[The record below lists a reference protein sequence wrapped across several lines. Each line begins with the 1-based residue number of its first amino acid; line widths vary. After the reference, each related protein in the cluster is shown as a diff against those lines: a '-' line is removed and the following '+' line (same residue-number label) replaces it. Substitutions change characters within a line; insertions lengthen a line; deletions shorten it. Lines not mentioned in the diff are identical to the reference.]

1 MEERCDQI
9 IHCNDK
15 SDEKNCKLVV
25 FEESYNKKI
34 PPFTTDKTKIIPVKV
49 NVSIFLKNV
58 LKIEESLHTIDMK
71 VGISLGW
78 KEATRVQYH
87 NLKQE
92 EALNILDND
101 EVNVWMDLI
110 FYKEK
115 KHILGQQI
123 MDPLHH
129 IWKHGWWWSSDIG
142 WKY

>member
-1 MEERCDQI
+1 MDERCDQI

-15 SDEKNCKLVV
+15 SDEKNCQLVV

-34 PPFTTDKTKIIPVKV
+34 PPFTTDKTEIVPVRV

-78 KEATRVQYH
+78 KETTRVQYH

-101 EVNVWMDLI
+101 EVNFFPLPI
-110 FYKEK
+110 FPYSMYFRLTNYGSHTLSLRTQMTMK
-115 KHILGQQI
+115 Q
-123 MDPLHH
+123 
-129 IWKHGWWWSSDIG
+129 SSSG
-142 WKY
+142 P

>member
-78 KEATRVQYH
+78 KETTRVQHH

-101 EVNVWMDLI
+101 EVNFPSLTIHPI
-110 FYKEK
+110 FY
-115 KHILGQQI
+115 IF
-123 MDPLHH
+123 
-129 IWKHGWWWSSDIG
+129 
-142 WKY
+142 